1 MSAKLQPA
9 FWGGLFIGVLS
20 ALPFIGNLNTC
31 CCLWVV
37 VGGALTTYLLQ
48 ERTEVPVTAGD
59 GALAGLLAGVTGA
72 LVTSVLS
79 PIMALLTGVTVR
91 EQIDR
96 ALAGGDLPPQFA
108 EALAQVRDVPT
119 GVWFLAS
126 VILTLIVYPI
136 FSVLGGLL
144 GVAMFRRSLPP
155 APPPGGYDVLPP
167 QPDRT

>member
-1 MSAKLQPA
+1 MSSKLQPA

-37 VGGALTTYLLQ
+37 VGGALTAYLLQ
-48 ERTEVPVTAGD
+48 ERTAVPINAGD
-59 GALAGLLAGVTGA
+59 GALAGLLAGVIGA

-79 PIMALLTGVTVR
+79 PIIALVTGITVR

-96 ALAGGDLPPQFA
+96 ALAGGDLPPQLA
-108 EALAQVRDVPT
+108 DALAQVRDFPT
-119 GVWFLAS
+119 SVWFLAS
-126 VILTLIVYPI
+126 VVLTLIVYPI

-144 GVAMFRRSLPP
+144 GVAMFRRNV
-155 APPPGGYDVLPP
+155 PPPPPPVGYDVLPP
-167 QPDRT
+167 ESGRL